1 MPSSMLSSMLS
12 HAHHILDAE
21 IVFMLSGCGVPCQLR
36 GENASF
42 PFLIP
47 VILFKLYRPS
57 QVLSG

>member
-1 MPSSMLSSMLS
+1 MREKENHGPGLK
-12 HAHHILDAE
+12 
-21 IVFMLSGCGVPCQLR
+21 VFSLGYALVYVSGCVAGVPCQLR